1 MGHDCAV
8 ALIHTVGMST
18 QTGSATA
25 TGLASAKIV
34 AFVGTTQP
42 ESAKTFYG
50 GTLGLRLV
58 SEDGFALVF
67 DANGVMLRVAK
78 VREIAAAQYT
88 VLGWEVSDILAKVKE
103 MNQAGVQFERYSF
116 PGQDELGI
124 WTAPGGAR
132 VAWFKDPDGNLL
144 SISQHS

>member
-1 MGHDCAV
+1 
-8 ALIHTVGMST
+8 MST
-18 QTGSATA
+18 QPGSATA

-42 ESAKTFYG
+42 ESAKKFYG

-67 DANGVMLRVAK
+67 DANGVMLRVAQ
-78 VREIAAAQYT
+78 VREIAAAPYT
-88 VLGWEVSDILAKVKE
+88 VLGWEVSNIFAKVKE
-103 MNQAGVQFERYSF
+103 MKQAGVQFERYSF

>member
-1 MGHDCAV
+1 
-8 ALIHTVGMST
+8 MST
-18 QTGSATA
+18 ASSSPSA

-58 SEDGFALVF
+58 SEDGFAVVF

-88 VLGWEVSDILAKVKE
+88 VLGWEVSDIFAKVKE
-103 MNQAGVQFERYSF
+103 MNQAGVQFERYSL

-124 WTAPGGAR
+124 
-132 VAWFKDPDGNLL
+132 
-144 SISQHS
+144 